1 MINVFMLFNY
11 PQHNIL
17 YDYATQNLKTLLGS
31 CNLLYERTIA
41 NIIKAKQVK
50 MPSSIMIN
58 RVIQYQNEECIII
71 HNETLCIKCR
81 NNQMQWFNKH
91 EISSKLSFWVLLG
104 FKLFKL
110 NSDPSNKGWKYIYKV
125 LFHSFLRV

>member
-58 RVIQYQNEECIII
+58 RVIQYQNVLLSIMKHYVLNAGI
-71 HNETLCIKCR
+71 IKC
-81 NNQMQWFNKH
+81 NGSIN
-91 EISSKLSFWVLLG
+91 
-104 FKLFKL
+104 FKNHMKM
-110 NSDPSNKGWKYIYKV
+110 
-125 LFHSFLRV
+125 

>member
-1 MINVFMLFNY
+1 MLFNY

-17 YDYATQNLKTLLGS
+17 YDYATQKLKTLLGS

-58 RVIQYQNEECIII
+58 RVIQYQNEECVII

-81 NNQMQWFNKH
+81 NNQMQWFNKFQKSY
-91 EISSKLSFWVLLG
+91 ENVKTFSFQV
-104 FKLFKL
+104 
-110 NSDPSNKGWKYIYKV
+110 
-125 LFHSFLRV
+125 